1 MHLNVHVVKQ
11 KNKAK
16 PTMPRHVVQHSE
28 PDVLSLTS
36 SDFMTAKKSA
46 SVTGDILMGDN
57 GQSSVVVKGL
67 PAEILRAVNG
77 PFCDQIVTL
86 CLRISPDGSFLTQN
100 SQWRLGW
107 RHGVKVSRSDAIV
120 CTLSWFQTFEMAS
133 STSALALLS

>member
-57 GQSSVVVKGL
+57 GQSSVVVEGL
-67 PAEILRAVNG
+67 PAEILTGAELSMG
-77 PFCDQIVTL
+77 LLVTRLSL
-86 CLRISPDGSFLTQN
+86 CLRMSPDGSFLTQN

-107 RHGVKVSRSDAIV
+107 RHGDMCRSVKVCRH
-120 CTLSWFQTFEMAS
+120 
-133 STSALALLS
+133 